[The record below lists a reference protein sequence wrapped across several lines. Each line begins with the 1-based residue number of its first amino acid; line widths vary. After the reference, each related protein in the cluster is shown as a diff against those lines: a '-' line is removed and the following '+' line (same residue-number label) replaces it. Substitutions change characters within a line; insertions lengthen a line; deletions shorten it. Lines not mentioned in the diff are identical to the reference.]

1 MTDKKSSYLP
11 IYLLMGA
18 FFLNDFSIG
27 GVENGGGGSFSDIF
41 ILIGIVITITNSKK
55 ISLIQFLVS
64 LMTLSVVLINFVIH
78 INLSFDTFTFSN
90 SFTFILKILT
100 YMLYSINTYNYIKL
114 NNLELKTID
123 ILVKSSIVFCLIS
136 LYIHLALYTQKLP
149 YEFFWKFTRQDM
161 NSYAYKGST
170 SIIRMRGLTK
180 EPAHFGMVITAVLG
194 IAYFNDFGY
203 KISKV
208 NDLLITIC
216 CILTFSFSTI
226 PIFIMLKVV
235 NHFKKYGINY
245 VLNKKIIISFFTAL
259 IIYFIFQDEINTTL
273 FTRLFSLLD
282 GRDTSGTS
290 RLVGSWDY
298 VNNLFIGNGVGQT
311 PVIFNNFAYI
321 LSDFGIIPLIL
332 FFLFV
337 GYLCYKNM
345 YLGLLLV
352 VFSFQRGGYLSAY
365 YWCKIL
371 LFFVSSYKS
380 RVKESSK
387 FKKM

>member
-27 GVENGGGGSFSDIF
+27 GVESGGGGSFSDIF
-41 ILIGIVITITNSKK
+41 ILIGIVITITYFKK

-365 YWCKIL
+365 YWCMIL